1 MNPVLA
7 GAIQYNKG
15 RVRQFNAGSTAIL
28 NGDLLKFGTA
38 GVMDPC
44 ADNDENL
51 RVFVALTPV
60 DANGLASQNLGA
72 TVVPLEDAVVRIA
85 YTGGTPVVGTSYGI
99 SDQRTLD
106 VANTTQLLLTVVGV
120 DTEQGFAEVI
130 EYKISA

>member
-1 MNPVLA
+1 MNPVIA
-7 GAIQYNKG
+7 GAIRYNPA
-15 RVRQFNAGSTAIL
+15 RVQQFDAGATAIL

-38 GVMDPC
+38 GVMDPA

-51 RVFVALTPV
+51 RVFVSLANTAAL
-60 DANGLASQNLGA
+60 GLKSQNLGA

-106 VANTTQLLLTVVGV
+106 VANTTQLLLTVVNV
-120 DTEQGFAEVI
+120 DTDQGFAECI